1 MTPDRPHRPG
11 RPRRPRTLLGSC
23 LVITALLAAPLG
35 AGTAAASVPTGGGHG
50 HGHPSP
56 GVLVPIGGGYE
67 TDTLEAFARSAA
79 AHASGPTVD
88 LVVVPAAYGD
98 APEDRAENLELAGER
113 AEQLRAACEDA
124 VPARFTGCTARLD
137 VLLDR
142 ADALDPANDAALADP
157 ATDGV
162 YVLGGDQGLA
172 MQVLADS
179 PAEKAMSAASARGVV
194 VGGTS
199 AGAAVESRSMI
210 NGYVGDLGP
219 AEGLRRGST
228 LMWWGDDSDLERGLA
243 FGSTRAIYDQHF
255 HQRGRL
261 GRTLSTLATADEHFR
276 GRSPVGVGVDY
287 GTGVRATGDRTLSGV
302 FGQGSVSVV
311 DLETMCSTHAWGGA
325 LQTLSARRVLT
336 HLMTEDQTY
345 DLRTRTLTRGHATIA
360 PPRGTPWRV
369 PHVPGKGTLVLGGG
383 VLGSPV
389 LDDVVARAR
398 AVDASTRGRLVV
410 LGLGDGAATL
420 GAEYADAAR
429 AAGWTGS
436 VRVVTGDAVREDALR
451 GATAAFVVGDDP
463 ASLGPALADRR
474 VRAAVTTAVR
484 RTPVVLTDGAVT
496 GVVGERWS
504 PVVRPSDDDLEDAGI
519 AAFRADDAR
528 WQRGLGLVDA
538 TLVPHLA
545 SDNRWGR
552 LYGSVAVDR
561 RTPAIGVLDHSAVV
575 LTSRG
580 ASTLGESVV
589 VADGDEARTWTSANG
604 SIGAANV
611 LLDVFADGERLR
623 R

>member
-1 MTPDRPHRPG
+1 MALDDT
-11 RPRRPRTLLGSC
+11 RRTARRLGSC
-23 LVITALLAAPLG
+23 LATTALLAAPF
-35 AGTAAASVPTGGGHG
+35 AAAPAAASGSGGGHG
-50 HGHPSP
+50 SRSP
-56 GVLVPIGGGYE
+56 EVLVPVGGGYE
-67 TDTLEAFARSAA
+67 TDTLEAFARTAA

-88 LVVVPAAYGD
+88 LVVVPSAYGD

-113 AEQLRAACEDA
+113 AEQLRLACEDA
-124 VPARFTGCTARLD
+124 APTRFTGCTARLA

-142 ADALDPANDAALADP
+142 SDALDPANAAALADP

-162 YVLGGDQGLA
+162 FVLGGDQGLA

-179 PAEKAMSAASARGVV
+179 PAERAMTRAAARGVV

-219 AEGLRRGST
+219 ADGLRRDST
-228 LMWWGDDSDLERGLA
+228 LVWWGDDADLERGLA

-261 GRTLSTLATADEHFR
+261 GRTLSTLATADEHLG

-302 FGQGSVSVV
+302 FGQGSVSLV
-311 DLETMCSTHAWGGA
+311 DLETLRSPHSWRGA
-325 LQTLSARRVLT
+325 PQTLSARRVLT
-336 HLMTEDQTY
+336 HLMTEDQRY
-345 DLRTRTLTRGHATIA
+345 DLRTRTLTRGSSTLA
-360 PPRGTPWRV
+360 PPKGTPWRV
-369 PHVPGKGTLVLGGG
+369 PTAPGRGTLVLGGG

-389 LDDVVARAR
+389 LDDVVDRAR
-398 AVDASTRGRLVV
+398 AVDGSSRGRLVV
-410 LGLGDGAATL
+410 LALGGDATAVGAR
-420 GAEYADAAR
+420 YADAAR

-463 ASLGPALADRR
+463 TTLAPALADRR
-474 VRAAVTTAVR
+474 VRAALAAAVCH
-484 RTPVVLTDGAVT
+484 TPVVLADGAAVS
-496 GVVGERWS
+496 VLGERWS
-504 PVVRPSDDDLEDAGI
+504 PVARPTEDDLEDAGI

-528 WQRGLGLVDA
+528 WLPGLGLVRA
-538 TLVPHLA
+538 TLVPYLA
-545 SDNRWGR
+545 SENRWGR

-561 RTPAIGVLDHSAVV
+561 RTPAIGLLDRSAVV
-575 LTSRG
+575 LDRAG
-580 ASTLGESVV
+580 ARTTGESVV

>member
-1 MTPDRPHRPG
+1 MTPRPG
-11 RPRRPRTLLGSC
+11 RRARHLLGCTLASA
-23 LVITALLAAPLG
+23 ALLAAPLAG
-35 AGTAAASVPTGGGHG
+35 AAGATPAPAGGG
-50 HGHPSP
+50 PRP
-56 GVLVPIGGGYE
+56 DPRQVLVPIGGGYE
-67 TDTLEAFARSAA
+67 TDTLEAFARTAA
-79 AHASGPTVD
+79 ARASGPTVD
-88 LVVVPAAYGD
+88 LVVVPSAYGD

-113 AEQLRAACEDA
+113 TEQLRAACEDA
-124 VPARFTGCTARLD
+124 VPARFTGCTTRLA

-142 ADALDPANDAALADP
+142 ADALDPANAAALADP
-157 ATDGV
+157 ATDGI

-179 PAEKAMSAASARGVV
+179 PAERAMTVATRRGAVL
-194 VGGTS
+194 GGTS

-228 LMWWGDDSDLERGLA
+228 LMWWGDDADLERGLT

-261 GRTLSTLATADEHFR
+261 GRTLSTLATADERFR

-311 DLETMCSTHAWGGA
+311 DLETLRSTHTWGGA

-336 HLMTEDQTY
+336 HLLTEDQTY
-345 DLRTRTLTRGHATIA
+345 DLRTRTLTREHRTVA
-360 PPRGTPWRV
+360 PPRATPWRA
-369 PHVPGKGTLVLGGG
+369 PQAPGRGTLVLGGG

-389 LDDVVARAR
+389 LGDVVARAR
-398 AVDASTRGRLVV
+398 AVDRTTGGRLVV
-410 LGLGDGAATL
+410 LALGDGAAAT
-420 GAEYADAAR
+420 GAAYTDAAR

-436 VRVVTGDAVREDALR
+436 VRVLTGSAVRPEALR
-451 GATAAFVVGDDP
+451 GADVAFVVGDDP
-463 ASLGPALADRR
+463 ASLAPVLADGR

-484 RTPVVLTDGAVT
+484 HTPVVLADGAAT
-496 GVVGERWS
+496 ALLGERWS
-504 PVVRPSDDDLEDAGI
+504 PVARPTEDDLEDAGI

-545 SDNRWGR
+545 ADNRWGR
-552 LYGSVAVDR
+552 LYGAVAVDR
-561 RTPAIGVLDHSAVV
+561 RTPVVGVLDRSAVV
-575 LTSRG
+575 LTHRG

-611 LLDVFADGERLR
+611 VLDVFADGERLR